1 MKRIYI
7 FGAAVVLF
15 SACKPNT
22 NVTAPPTSGDAVFT
36 NYMAVGCSFSSGY
49 ADNSLTVSGQLNS
62 FPQRLFEQLST
73 VKDGNGADGPFVQ
86 PLLTGDNGYPNPKLE
101 LTTINY
107 CDGTSML
114 GPVTIKR
121 PLDSNGSWRYN
132 SSLNNGQINNI
143 SVPFIRVADYAVPGY
158 AGENIFAYR
167 FYYAPAKRPLDELYS
182 RVYNL
187 HPTFFTL
194 WLGMGDVLG
203 YALAGGQG
211 NGTGTATPATGSLPN
226 YYNAEDITPDQV
238 FFDLY
243 DSIITALAST
253 SAGGAVLNIPDVSA
267 LPFFNVVPS
276 NGLVI
281 TRQTFADTLM
291 EIYKNVKDKVFVE
304 GNNQYIVEATDGTV
318 RQSVPGELI
327 LMTIPRD
334 SITCA
339 GWGSFKPIPR
349 EYVLTTDELQNM
361 RNAVTRYND
370 HIRQLCQLRGLA
382 YVDMNSYFK
391 TLSSGMAYNGLN
403 YSTDYISGGA
413 FSLDGAHMNP
423 RGNALVA
430 NFVLNTVNNYY
441 HSTVPLTDANK
452 YPGVKF
458 P

>member
-22 NVTAPPTSGDAVFT
+22 NVTTPPTSGDAVFT
-36 NYMAVGCSFSSGY
+36 NYMAVGGSFSSGFG
-49 ADNSLTVSGQLNS
+49 DNSLTVSGQLNS

-73 VKDGNGADGPFVQ
+73 VKDGNGADGPFIQ
-86 PLLTGDNGYPNPKLE
+86 PLLTGNNGYPKPKLE
-101 LTTINY
+101 LSTIDY
-107 CDGTSML
+107 CDGTSRL
-114 GPVTIKR
+114 GPVTIKQ
-121 PLDSNGSWRYN
+121 PLDSNGSWHYN
-132 SSLNNGQINNI
+132 SSVNNDQINNI
-143 SVPFIRVADYAVPGY
+143 SVPGLRVADYAVPGY
-158 AGENIFAYR
+158 AAGNAYAFR
-167 FYYAPAKRPLDELYS
+167 FYYDPSKRPLDELYS

-194 WLGMGDVLG
+194 WMGIGDVLG

-211 NGTGTATPATGSLPN
+211 IGDGTATPAGPLPN
-226 YYNAEDITPDQV
+226 LYNQQDITPDQV

-243 DSIITALAST
+243 DSIVTALAST

-267 LPFFNVVPS
+267 LPYFNVVPS
-276 NGLVI
+276 NALVI
-281 TRQTFADTLM
+281 TRQSFADTLM
-291 EIYKNVKDKVFVE
+291 EIYKNDNFDKVFVE
-304 GNNQYIVEATDGTV
+304 GHNQFIIRDNNDKV

-339 GWGSFKPIPR
+339 GWGSIKPIPR
-349 EYVLTTDELQNM
+349 QYVLTTDELQNM

-382 YVDMNSYFK
+382 YVDMNSFFK
-391 TLSSGMAYNGLN
+391 TLASGMAYNGIE
-403 YSTDYISGGA
+403 YSTEYISGGA
-413 FSLDGAHMNP
+413 FSLDGVHMNA

-430 NFVLNTVNNYY
+430 NYVINTINNYY

>member
-22 NVTAPPTSGDAVFT
+22 NVTTPPTSGDAVFT

-73 VKDGNGADGPFVQ
+73 VKDGNGADGPFIQ

-101 LTTINY
+101 LSTINY
-107 CDGTSML
+107 CDGTSRL
-114 GPVTIKR
+114 GPVTITR
-121 PLDSNGSWRYN
+121 PLDSNGSWHYN
-132 SSLNNGQINNI
+132 SSVNNDQINNI
-143 SVPFIRVADYAVPGY
+143 SVPFMRVADYAVPGY
-158 AGENIFAYR
+158 AAFVNPYAFR

-211 NGTGTATPATGSLPN
+211 IGDGTATPAGPLPN
-226 YYNAEDITPDQV
+226 LFNQEDITPDQV

-243 DSIITALAST
+243 DSITTALAST

-281 TRQTFADTLM
+281 TRQTLADTLM

-304 GNNQYIVEATDGTV
+304 GRNQFIIRDNNDQI

-339 GWGSFKPIPR
+339 GWGSTKPIPR
-349 EYVLTTDELQNM
+349 EYVLTTDELQFM

-382 YVDMNSYFK
+382 YVDMNAFFK
-391 TLSSGMAYNGLN
+391 TLSSGMAYNGID

-413 FSLDGAHMNP
+413 FSLDGVHMNA

-430 NFVLNTVNNYY
+430 NYVINTVNNYY